1 MTVYFPFLTDGAE
14 VLRNHAGK
22 DSLVSADTALEFCH
36 CNFKISRL
44 LFTVDMFALGEGDF
58 KWRLYG
64 TLTVLQHMTC
74 QPFFAK

>member
-44 LFTVDMFALGEGDF
+44 LFTVDMFALGEGDTA
-58 KWRLYG
+58 YNDG
-64 TLTVLQHMTC
+64 GSANT
-74 QPFFAK
+74 FAQAACILNFGL